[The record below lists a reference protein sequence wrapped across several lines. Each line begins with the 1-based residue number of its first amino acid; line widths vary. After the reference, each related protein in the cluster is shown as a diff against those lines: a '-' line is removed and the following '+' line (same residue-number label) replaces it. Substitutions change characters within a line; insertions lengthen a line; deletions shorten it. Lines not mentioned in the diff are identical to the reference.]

1 MTQESRLA
9 IVIDSRTAEQQAKD
23 LKTVLDA
30 LERSGAKAAVT
41 LSDVG
46 GSAKGA
52 GDKAKTTAESIGE
65 MATALASV
73 VSVGKL
79 WAQVEKAMFAA
90 GRYEQLGIVM
100 NVVGRNAGYTSAELA
115 GLEGDLRKTG
125 IAMTHSRQVIA
136 QLIQAEID
144 LAQATE
150 LARLAQN
157 AATIAG
163 INSSEAFERLVTGV
177 QTSQTEMLRTMGITV
192 NFEQAY
198 KKLADELG
206 RTTASLTEQEK
217 TQARVNAVMEQGQL
231 IMGAYEDSMD
241 AAFKQMGSMQRLQ
254 EDLGVLMGEMYQPA
268 FSLAIETLSASIEG
282 AQGNAKALSIALAG
296 VTTAAAT
303 ATTGVLT
310 LRYGISALATAFGAL
325 KAHPF
330 VMLLSAL
337 AGGAAAAGIA
347 FSHTRQDII
356 DTTAALSEMKQPLDT
371 IVQKFKEMRVD
382 QQSAKMVEYVE
393 LAERAA
399 RDAGD
404 ALSEIVQT
412 IQSLNLLR
420 FGLSRDDLDEVIAAL
435 EEAAEKGESLSSI
448 INEFGRAHGIPESV
462 IRSLLTL
469 AGSFDKARED
479 GERAATVIDALKQA
493 LQDLRGEAG
502 GAGSAAS
509 SVFEEFLKDVDERMR
524 KMRMGVSAVARANV
538 IIAENTDLTQEQRD
552 AMLEAA
558 RAEDALRESL
568 RKSTRS
574 TKQKTDAGAE
584 YIRQLQEQIALLGK
598 ETEYERLLAKVASG
612 SLTFRTEKQL
622 EAAKLLSQQ
631 LDDLEKQIEMEE
643 VLRDLREQQSTTQLQ
658 FFRELEAFGQ
668 GSRVRELNA
677 DLARVEDR
685 YRSIIDARRNSP
697 LGLSD
702 EELALIKKSL
712 EEELDLVRW
721 FHEQKLE
728 LQQDWKLGAIDALTD
743 YADEAA
749 NVYDSVGRMVTNSF
763 KGMEDA
769 IVGFVRTG
777 KLEFRDLADSIIS
790 DMIRIAVQQS
800 ITGPLA
806 SAIGGFFGGGG
817 VNTSYAPDVSGFFS
831 KGGYTGDGGKYEPA
845 GIVHRGEGVLSQE
858 EIRAIG
864 GEAGFNAL
872 RAAIRKGHAV
882 GGMGGRPALP
892 PVAPTGAP
900 SVELNIINQ
909 SGQPVAASQPQI
921 RMDDMGRM
929 VVDVML
935 TDWKRNGPYAR
946 QLKGALA

>member
-1 MTQESRLA
+1 MAQESRLA
-9 IVIDSRTAEQQAKD
+9 IVIDSRSAEQRAKD
-23 LKTVLDA
+23 LDVVLTQ
-30 LERSGAKAAVT
+30 LEKSGTSASVT
-41 LSDVG
+41 LRGVG
-46 GSAKGA
+46 DSAKNA
-52 GDKAKTTAESIGE
+52 GDKSKDAAQSIGQ

-79 WAQVEKAMFAA
+79 WAQIEKTTFAA
-90 GRYEQLGIVM
+90 GRYDQIGIIM
-100 NVVGRNAGYTSAELA
+100 EVVGRNAGHSRYELA
-115 GLEGDLRKTG
+115 GLQKELEETG
-125 IAMTHSRQVIA
+125 ISMTQSRQVIT
-136 QLIQAEID
+136 QMIQAQMD
-144 LAQATE
+144 LGQATQ
-150 LARLAQN
+150 LARLAQD
-157 AATIAG
+157 AATIG
-163 INSSEAFERLVTGV
+163 NISSSEALQRLVYGV
-177 QTSQTEMLRTMGITV
+177 QTAQTEILRNIGIVV
-192 NFEQAY
+192 NFDRAYQA
-198 KKLADELG
+198 LAKELG
-206 RTTASLTEQEK
+206 KTASSLSETEK
-217 TQARVNAVMEQGQL
+217 MQARVNAVMAQGEA
-231 IMGAYEDSMD
+231 IAGAYEASMEN
-241 AAFKQMGSMQRLQ
+241 ANKQMGSMERYVENLQ
-254 EDLGVLMGEMYQPA
+254 VNIGQAFQPA
-268 FSLAIETLSASIEG
+268 FAQVIETMTDAIKLANDHSQGLAIT
-282 AQGNAKALSIALAG
+282 LAG
-296 VTTAAAT
+296 VTAAAGT
-303 ATTGVLT
+303 ATTGVL
-310 LRYGISALATAFGAL
+310 AATAGVNAL
-325 KAHPF
+325 RTAFNALRAHP
-330 VMLLSAL
+330 VVLTLSLL
-337 AGGAAAAGIA
+337 AGGATAAYIA
-347 FSHTRQDII
+347 FAD
-356 DTTAALSEMKQPLDT
+356 MG
-371 IVQKFKEMRVD
+371 
-382 QQSAKMVEYVE
+382 
-393 LAERAA
+393 RAA
-399 RDAGD
+399 RTSVGELD
-404 ALSEIVQT
+404 
-412 IQSLNLLR
+412 SLTRSMEELNGEFLQLTR
-420 FGLSRDDLDEVIAAL
+420 NRREVMLMDL
-435 EEAAEKGESLSSI
+435 EEQL
-448 INEFGRAHGIPESV
+448 
-462 IRSLLTL
+462 RS
-469 AGSFDKARED
+469 
-479 GERAATVIDALKQA
+479 
-493 LQDLRGEAG
+493 LRGEVENSIRGLREWAE
-502 GAGSAAS
+502 SAAS
-509 SVFEEFLKDVDERMR
+509 WSALPEEMR
-524 KMRMGVSAVARANV
+524 AVYESARDNILAVADANIDAATKAEILKATV
-538 IIAENTDLTQEQRD
+538 ESLEGSVPPDVYQHIMRIALAAATGAEGVGELAGRIAE
-552 AMLEAA
+552 
-558 RAEDALRESL
+558 LREQLDAPVQL
-568 RKSTRS
+568 RPIRVTPPSTEPGKGKKDEGERYL
-574 TKQKTDAGAE
+574 Q
-584 YIRQLQEQIALLGK
+584 QLRERIALVGK
-598 ETEYERLLAKVASG
+598 ETEYERLLAQVASG

-622 EAAKLLSQQ
+622 ETAKLLSQQ

-643 VLRDLREQQSTTQLQ
+643 VLRDLREQQTTTQLQ

-790 DMIRIAVQQS
+790 DMVRIAVQQS

-806 SAIGGFFGGGG
+806 SAVGGFFGGG
-817 VNTSYAPDVSGFFS
+817 VDTSYAPNVLAFYA

-872 RAAIRKGHAV
+872 RAAIRKGHAS
-882 GGMGGRPALP
+882 GGMAGRPALP
-892 PVAPTGAP
+892 PAAPTGMP